1 MEELYDSLGKLSDR
15 TLAYAELKNDLL
27 FQKIPKDKI
36 NYYVDDSL
44 FLGKNKAKKYLEK
57 DLKKLCEDN
66 GVKIEIVKKSG
77 TFYGVK
83 FRAEISFSKKENI
96 IKIYENSLI
105 DLMNT
110 CNKVEFFKEKLSY
123 EDVFNMH
130 LAHEFYHFLEYK
142 ENKQTN
148 KLLDHV
154 TLMNFGFLKRKASI
168 IKCSEIAAHSFS
180 KEILGANFL
189 PNIYDYLYLIKLDK
203 ISLKDFRKMVT
214 TWEQELDNK
223 L

>member
-1 MEELYDSLGKLSDR
+1 MEELFDVLEKLNDR

-36 NYYVDDSL
+36 NYYVNESL
-44 FLGKNKAKKYLEK
+44 NFGKNKAKQYLTK
-57 DLKKLCEDN
+57 DLKRLCEDN
-66 GVKIEIVKKSG
+66 GVKIEIVNKSG
-77 TFYGVK
+77 NFYGVK

-96 IKIYENSLI
+96 IKIYESSLI

-110 CNKVEFFKEKLSY
+110 CNKVACFKEKLSY

-148 KLLDHV
+148 ELLDKI
-154 TLMNFGFLKRKASI
+154 TLMNFGFFKRKSSI

-180 KEILGANFL
+180 KEILGAKYL
-189 PNIYDYLYLIKLDK
+189 PNLYDYLYLIDMGK
-203 ISLKDFRKMVT
+203 ISIDEFKEMVIC
-214 TWEQELDNK
+214 WEQELDK
-223 L
+223 

>member
-1 MEELYDSLGKLSDR
+1 MEELFDVLGKLNDR

-36 NYYVDDSL
+36 EYYVDDSL
-44 FLGKNKAKKYLEK
+44 FLGKIEAKKYLGK

-110 CNKVEFFKEKLSY
+110 CNKVDFFKEKLSY

-142 ENKQTN
+142 EKKPTN
-148 KLLDHV
+148 ELLEQV
-154 TLMNFGFLKRKASI
+154 TLMNFVFFKRKSSI

-180 KEILGANFL
+180 KEILGAKFL
-189 PNIYDYLYLIKLDK
+189 PNIYDYLYLIELGK
-203 ISLKDFRKMVT
+203 ISLDAFKKIIICL
-214 TWEQELDNK
+214 EQELNNM

>member
-1 MEELYDSLGKLSDR
+1 MEELFDVLGKLNNR

-36 NYYVDDSL
+36 DYYIDDSL
-44 FLGKNKAKKYLEK
+44 FLGEIKAKQYLTK
-57 DLKKLCEDN
+57 DLKRLCEDN
-66 GVKIEIVKKSG
+66 GIKIEVVKKSG

-96 IKIYENSLI
+96 IKIYESSLI

-110 CNKVEFFKEKLSY
+110 CNKVDFFKEKLSY

-142 ENKQTN
+142 ENKPTN
-148 KLLDHV
+148 ELLDRI
-154 TLMNFGFLKRKASI
+154 TLMNFGFFKRESSI

-180 KEILGANFL
+180 KEILGTRFL
-189 PNIYDYLYLIKLDK
+189 PNIYDYLYLIELGK
-203 ISLKDFRKMVT
+203 ISLDDFKKMIT
-214 TWEQELDNK
+214 CLEQELDEK